1 MRGTKNWARWRNG
14 EGVENENEPDGV
26 VEVTVGGF
34 RCRSKEN
41 RRREEGGR
49 VCESREKVRQQLGI
63 CRERT
68 RESVLIR
75 VLIQCEKKWNRGK
88 GRFWGTLLWWR
99 WKFHWKILGLG
110 GTKLWRVRSFILG
123 NKSLKESLSET
134 LSLHYEVMKTGCG
147 PK

>member
-1 MRGTKNWARWRNG
+1 
-14 EGVENENEPDGV
+14 

-75 VLIQCEKKWNRGK
+75 VLIQCEKK
-88 GRFWGTLLWWR
+88 
-99 WKFHWKILGLG
+99 
-110 GTKLWRVRSFILG
+110 
-123 NKSLKESLSET
+123 
-134 LSLHYEVMKTGCG
+134 
-147 PK
+147 